1 MAYTYTGLKEWTG
14 NYCNGVPLDNPD
26 DFWNEHQ
33 FYYEC
38 TLNGRY
44 YAFKPDLI
52 GYADGRV
59 SVQIIHPDF
68 AEVIDLEFSPI
79 NEIWVEYIPG
89 RGRDTHYICTSSV
102 LPCILEPLLYA
113 AVKRCRNY
121 KPEYAD
127 FM

>member
-1 MAYTYTGLKEWTG
+1 MISVLATSCGSKQG
-14 NYCNGVPLDNPD
+14 NEEEKIFHFDTSN
-26 DFWNEHQ
+26 
-33 FYYEC
+33 
-38 TLNGRY
+38 
-44 YAFKPDLI
+44 
-52 GYADGRV
+52 
-59 SVQIIHPDF
+59 